1 MFENFHNEKCFSEV
15 TFDLNYIKE
24 RKWVAVVWWVCYDP
38 MGPAVRRGTDAGEGH
53 LHDMFKFKL

>member
-1 MFENFHNEKCFSEV
+1 MLSEV

-38 MGPAVRRGTDAGEGH
+38 TGPAVRRGTDAGEGH
-53 LHDMFKFKL
+53 LQDMFKFKL